1 MRRRYRLPLGI
12 LLSLALL
19 LVLLH
24 LALPH
29 LVRNYL
35 NEKMA
40 DMGDYRGHVED
51 VDLTWWQGSYQLEG
65 LLIEKKDESVQVPLL
80 RAPVID
86 IAVSWRALWQD
97 RAIVA
102 AVTFSQPELN
112 FVDGGDTGAS
122 QSGEGV
128 DWRDTLDELLPITL
142 NEIRVHDGQLS
153 FRNFTTDPPVHVY
166 ANGIQASLFNLT
178 NTRDEQGERVAE
190 FEGTAKLFNQAPM
203 QASARF
209 DPFSDWEDFEVSLR
223 VTGVALK
230 NLNDFSN
237 AYGRFDFAGGTGD
250 LVLEVEASDSQLDGY
265 IKLLLRN
272 VEVFDFRQDVENE
285 DKGFLRGLWEAVVGG
300 TEEALQ
306 NQRKEQFATRVE
318 ISGSTDST
326 DVSPF
331 QAVIGILRNAFIEA
345 FTARFERSLG
355 EEDE

>member
-112 FVDGGDTGAS
+112 FVDGGDTGES

-166 ANGIQASLFNLT
+166 ANAIQASLFNLT

-265 IKLLLRN
+265 IKPLLRN